1 MWRYTVVF
9 YFDTYIS
16 QKQHVLSQNNY
27 PFTSSNINL
36 FLGEVFW
43 NIPTKMG
50 LTVGNDETPGVGDK
64 IEELRTIWKN
74 NMTMMITFKVNVT
87 AS

>member
-1 MWRYTVVF
+1 
-9 YFDTYIS
+9 
-16 QKQHVLSQNNY
+16 
-27 PFTSSNINL
+27 
-36 FLGEVFW
+36 
-43 NIPTKMG
+43 MG

-87 AS
+87 AN